1 MPAMLLP
8 LALLVSPSLPSSTSR
23 GDDKPPPVSMAL
35 SSSGPRPRL
44 TARLRPLDELQ
55 FPSRIA
61 WTVDV
66 GGQPVTF
73 VPLRPSG
80 GFQLNVELTF

>member
-8 LALLVSPSLPSSTSR
+8 LAMLVAPFPSGERPEGQRGRLDFALVSSVR
-23 GDDKPPPVSMAL
+23 AH
-35 SSSGPRPRL
+35 L
-44 TARLRPLDELQ
+44 TAHLAPMDEFRL
-55 FPSRIA
+55 PSRIA

-66 GGQPVTF
+66 GGQPITL

-80 GFQLNVELTF
+80 GFQLNVEMTF